1 MTTTQ
6 TDIENYQKF
15 GDSKKGSAVFANT
28 LAERLKQR
36 FPQREFRVRHY
47 DPQAMSD
54 YSGQAIYSDVVEV
67 TGRVLGIFPRK
78 TLVAHLWAGYLPC
91 DCRNGISIT
100 PTDLRTVVE
109 EETAKLNEVSGAGK
123 KVFYD

>member
-28 LAERLKQR
+28 LVEKLRQR

-47 DPQAMSD
+47 DPHAMSD
-54 YSGQAIYSDVVEV
+54 YSGQAECQKV
-67 TGRVLGIFPRK
+67 TDYYMGNADIIR
-78 TLVAHLWAGYLPC
+78 AGLTEK
-91 DCRNGISIT
+91 D
-100 PTDLRTVVE
+100 
-109 EETAKLNEVSGAGK
+109 
-123 KVFYD
+123 

>member
-28 LAERLKQR
+28 LVEKLRQR

-47 DPQAMSD
+47 DPHAMSD
-54 YSGQAIYSDVVEV
+54 YSGQAVYSEVVEV
-67 TGRVLGIFPRK
+67 TGRILGIFPRK

-91 DCRNGISIT
+91 NRNGISIA
-100 PTDLRTVVE
+100 PTDLRAVVE
-109 EETAKLNEVSGAGK
+109 EETAKLNEVSGANK